1 MQPMSMKVGNLDIVQ
16 VYDGQMVYAE
26 PPGFPPKDS
35 PEFEPHRDYIT
46 PDGRYLAD
54 LGGFLVRTGDR
65 LVLLDAGL
73 GPADHHRH
81 DCGAAGCSHGEYHP
95 GSNIEGIQ
103 QYRAWWI
110 ATGNTPERADML
122 VRQLAQQS
130 VVFGYLADSLRRLG
144 VDPADITDVVP
155 SHLHPDH
162 MGWVSH
168 AGASFFPNADI
179 WAHRADVEYF
189 LGENAPSEAGF
200 KLMLGVES
208 TRQRMQPA
216 LNQLK
221 IWDTDCTVAPG
232 IDLRHMPGHT
242 PGSSIA
248 VISSQGQRAMLLGD
262 VIHCP
267 LELTSSDFS
276 IMADIDPKLAHASKM
291 KVAHEIENTDIHVA
305 SSHFP
310 GLRFGRL
317 LAGEGKKYWSWS
329 QTAAEGAAG

>member
-1 MQPMSMKVGNLDIVQ
+1 MGSMKVGDLEIIQ
-16 VYDGQMVYAE
+16 VYDGQMVFTE

-35 PEFEPHRDYIT
+35 PEFEAHKDYIM

-54 LGGFLVRTGDR
+54 LGGYLIRTGNR

-81 DCGAAGCSHGEYHP
+81 DCGAHGCAHGEYKP
-95 GSNIEGIQ
+95 AENSEG
-103 QYRAWWI
+103 
-110 ATGNTPERADML
+110 
-122 VRQLAQQS
+122 LAQYAEFWRSCGNDEARIQEHLSALKKQS
-130 VVFGYLADSLRRLG
+130 VNYGYLADSLKALG

-162 MGWVSH
+162 MGWCSH
-168 AGASFFPNADI
+168 QGKSFFPNADI
-179 WAHRADVEYF
+179 WAHQADVDHF
-189 LGENAPSEAGF
+189 LVNTPDEMVFNV
-200 KLMLGVES
+200 MLGVES
-208 TRQRMQPA
+208 TKKRMSPVT
-216 LNQLK
+216 NQLK
-221 IWDTDCTVAPG
+221 IWDKDCNVAPG
-232 IDLRHMPGHT
+232 IDLRWTPGHT

-267 LELTSSDFS
+267 LELVDSDFA
-276 IMADIDPKLAHASKM
+276 IMADLDPEMAHKSKM
-291 KVAHEIENTDIHVA
+291 LIAKEIENTDIHVA

-317 LAGEGKKYWSWS
+317 LSGEGKKYWSWS
-329 QTAAEGAAG
+329 QPADQGAAQP